1 MSLSTECAAALLSF
15 RYASIFI
22 YFLCFRI
29 GSGKQVAS
37 VIVDDGKDQDDE
49 DDTFVVE
56 DPHAI
61 QNDVDLVSSHQLVC
75 LPLICSNF
83 L

>member
-1 MSLSTECAAALLSF
+1 MFHVFSL
-15 RYASIFI
+15 
-22 YFLCFRI
+22 FRI

-56 DPHAI
+56 DVHAI
-61 QNDVDLVSSHQLVC
+61 QNDLDLVSTTSQKGLFAFTARSLRV
-75 LPLICSNF
+75 
-83 L
+83 